1 YRKAP
6 PPGSGACC
14 LHTSFQALLRED
26 RAPGN
31 LLLIVQYPVFSALR
45 PPHRN
50 LIDLLLLRLLRQ
62 LARTNLVLDRPM
74 RRTRRSLA
82 RIQILFHTSPLP
94 DRNRRGSRRLLL
106 ETSVQPPQHLPPTKL
121 NAAREVA

>member
-1 YRKAP
+1 MPFPRQ
-6 PPGSGACC
+6 S
-14 LHTSFQALLRED
+14 LLSLRED

-94 DRNRRGSRRLLL
+94 DRSLYRLHWLLTSRSPLADRPRDHDHPRIRY
-106 ETSVQPPQHLPPTKL
+106 PP
-121 NAAREVA
+121 